1 MQIQIQIDTQIH
13 TQIHIQTHILMYCQ
27 VAAEKAAIL
36 GEETLEEDSK
46 AERVNNLTLDGAA
59 IEDLGMTMEY
69 SPSSRFAGGHKS

>member
-1 MQIQIQIDTQIH
+1 MQQFFIWH
-13 TQIHIQTHILMYCQ
+13 CQ

-36 GEETLEEDSK
+36 SEEILEEDAK

-69 SPSSRFAGGHKS
+69 SPSSR

>member
-1 MQIQIQIDTQIH
+1 MQMQIQLH
-13 TQIHIQTHILMYCQ
+13 RQ